1 MKMKPKTKVTK
12 EELKNLQNVLD
23 TLNQIQLQL
32 GILETRK
39 HHLVTHA
46 ISQQGLLRKTQE
58 DLETK
63 YGKVDINI
71 NDGSIKEKD
80 IIDEL
85 NKKN

>member
-1 MKMKPKTKVTK
+1 MKPKTKVTK

>member
-1 MKMKPKTKVTK
+1 MNKKGKIKK
-12 EELKNLQNVLD
+12 EELKTLQNVLD

-58 DLETK
+58 DLEKT
-63 YGKVDINI
+63 YGNVDINI

>member
-1 MKMKPKTKVTK
+1 MNKKGKIKK
-12 EELKNLQNVLD
+12 EELKTLQNVLD

>member
-1 MKMKPKTKVTK
+1 MNKHKTKVTK

-23 TLNQIQLQL
+23 MLNQIQLQL

>member
-1 MKMKPKTKVTK
+1 MNKQKTKVTK

-58 DLETK
+58 DLEKT

>member
-1 MKMKPKTKVTK
+1 MNKNKTKITK
-12 EELKNLQNVLD
+12 EELDTLQKVLD

-46 ISQQGLLRKTQE
+46 ISQQSLLRKTQE
-58 DLETK
+58 DLEKT
-63 YGKVDINI
+63 YGNVDINI

>member
-1 MKMKPKTKVTK
+1 MNKKGKIKK
-12 EELKNLQNVLD
+12 EELKTLQNVLD

-58 DLETK
+58 DLEKT

>member
-1 MKMKPKTKVTK
+1 MNKKGKVTK
-12 EELKNLQNVLD
+12 EELNNLQTVLD

-46 ISQQGLLRKTQE
+46 ISQQGLLRKTQGE
-58 DLETK
+58 LEKK

-71 NDGSIKEKD
+71 NNGSIKEKD

-85 NKKN
+85 NKEN

>member
-1 MKMKPKTKVTK
+1 MNKKSKIKK
-12 EELKNLQNVLD
+12 EELKTLQNVLD

-58 DLETK
+58 DLEKT